1 MSPIIQQRSI
11 DAPRTRTATTM
22 RIMIYSLVALM
33 VTSVVAGVVLYG
45 RAARGMEQR
54 IVQARAEVRRFQS
67 QIMLQAG
74 LEQAELTVR
83 GYPAAV
89 DPEWFYGDLPTNP
102 LLGPGHPWLGIAN
115 DAHSDLEH
123 PVNLTASDHSLAQFW
138 YNPHTGQVRARVPAG
153 ISDAAALGLY
163 NRVND
168 CNLPDLFE
176 SARAVE
182 R

>member
-1 MSPIIQQRSI
+1 
-11 DAPRTRTATTM
+11 
-22 RIMIYSLVALM
+22 MIYSLVALM

-54 IVQARAEVRRFQS
+54 IVQTRAEVRRFQS

-74 LEQAELTVR
+74 LEQAELTER

-89 DPEWFYGDLPTNP
+89 DPEWFLGDLPTNP

-115 DAHSDLEH
+115 DSHSDLEH
-123 PVNLTASDHSLAQFW
+123 PVKLTASDHSLAQFW
-138 YNPHTGQVRARVPAG
+138 YNPNTGQVRARVPAG

-168 CNLPDLFE
+168 CNLRDLFE
-176 SARAVE
+176 SARAIE

>member
-1 MSPIIQQRSI
+1 MSPITQQGSI
-11 DAPRTRTATTM
+11 DASRTRTAATM
-22 RIMIYSLVALM
+22 RITIYSLVALM
-33 VTSVVAGVVLYG
+33 VTGVVAGVVLYG
-45 RAARGMEQR
+45 RAARETEQR

-83 GYPAAV
+83 GYPVAV
-89 DPEWFYGDLPTNP
+89 NPEWFHGNLPTNP

-115 DAHSDLEH
+115 DSRSDLEH

-138 YNPHTGQVRARVPAG
+138 YNPYTGQVRARVPAG
-153 ISDAAALGLY
+153 ISDAAALELY

-168 CNLPDLFE
+168 CDLPDLFE